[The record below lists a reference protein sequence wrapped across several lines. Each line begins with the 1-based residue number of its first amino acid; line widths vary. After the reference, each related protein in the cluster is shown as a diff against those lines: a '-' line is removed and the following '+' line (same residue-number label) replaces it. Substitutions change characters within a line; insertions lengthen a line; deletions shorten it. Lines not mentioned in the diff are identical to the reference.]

1 MQPFDS
7 ASLDERLSRLERALA
22 ASPADATEIAW
33 LEVQRGQDS
42 NSRRRRDTYE
52 HRDHTLLIRVRE
64 SGRTGFHR
72 TGALEPADLENAVRH
87 ALAQARLAA
96 PSPPPF
102 IPEPGPPAEMAGLFD
117 PEIARLNPGRARE
130 LLQRPLERGEQARLG
145 WALGRLAVVNHRG
158 LRRSVEVTGAS
169 FEITSSRSPGGG
181 RAAAAAR
188 TLDGLAVQQVA
199 ERARQRQA
207 PQSAGVEGP
216 PETAVPLVLAPEA
229 AARLIDLLNRFALG
243 SAVFREGGAPL
254 AAGLG
259 QHFFHPSVGLRDDG
273 LDPRGLPFPFDLL
286 GNPKGPVDLIASG
299 VFLTPAV
306 DPRLAAETG
315 LLETPHQLGPDEA
328 QATNLFLMPGELPEP
343 ELIRA
348 ADGGIWVAALDPLE
362 CFDPLGLRFRAV
374 ARGARRIRG
383 GRLDRALPDLIWEDG
398 LVDALRRVLGVATE
412 PLPVASG
419 DLVFGATAAPALAI
433 FGVGGLR
440 PLFE

>member
-33 LEVQRGQDS
+33 LESQRGQDS

-72 TGALEPADLENAVRH
+72 TGVIEPADLENAVRH
-87 ALAQARLAA
+87 ALAQARLAPPTPA
-96 PSPPPF
+96 PS
-102 IPEPGPPAEMAGLFD
+102 IPEPGPPVELAGLFD
-117 PEIARLNPGRARE
+117 TEIARLNGGRARE

-145 WALGRLAVVNHRG
+145 WAVGRLAVVNSRG

-169 FEITSSRSPGGG
+169 FEIHSSRSPGGG

-188 TLDGLAVQQVA
+188 SLAGLAAPQIA

-216 PETAVPLVLAPEA
+216 PEAAVPLVLAPEA
-229 AARLIDLLNRFALG
+229 AARLVDLLNRFALG
-243 SAVFREGGAPL
+243 SNVFHDGGSPL

-259 QHFFHPSVGLRDDG
+259 QNVFHPSIGLRDDG

-286 GNPKGPVDLIASG
+286 GNPKGPVDLVAGG

-306 DPRLAAETG
+306 DPRLAAATG

-348 ADGGIWVAALDPLE
+348 AEGGIWVAALDPLE
-362 CFDPLGLRFRAV
+362 CFDARGLRFRAV

-383 GRLDRALPDLIWEDG
+383 GRLDRALPDLIWEDS
-398 LVDALRRVLGVATE
+398 LLSVLQRVLGIGAE
-412 PLPVASG
+412 PLPAATG
-419 DLVFGATAAPALAI
+419 DLVFGTTAAPALAI
-433 FGVGGLR
+433 GGVGGLR